1 MDNKYDKMDIKR
13 VKVVSKNHISFYD
26 PFKLTGTEGFLNYK
40 MSGFNSHKINN
51 SGGSKNGGGFV
62 TIIMII
68 IVFILLKACG
78 E

>member
-1 MDNKYDKMDIKR
+1 MDSKYDKVDIKR
-13 VKVVSKNHISFYD
+13 GRAVSKNYILLYD

-40 MSGFNSHKINN
+40 MSGFNSSKRNK
-51 SGGSKNGGGFV
+51 SGGDKNGGTS
-62 TIIMII
+62 TIIIAII